1 MKFHKLISALL
12 HPIVIP
18 TIGLVC
24 FLALTKERIPQQ
36 VAYFLLS
43 VIFVTTYLVPLLF
56 LFILKRLKLIRNFQ
70 VSTISERKIPLFLML
85 IIFTILG
92 RNLIAIPTFKP
103 LGILF
108 HGTNIAL
115 IVVYLLFFFKIKTSL
130 HVISMSS
137 LFMFFLMYCTL
148 QGMNAI
154 PVIIPLLLLTG
165 LLASSRLCLK
175 AHTPKEVY
183 IAFFVGIGSQ
193 CIAFA
198 FL

>member
-1 MKFHKLISALL
+1 MRLHKLISILL

-18 TIGLVC
+18 TIGMVC
-24 FLALTKERIPQQ
+24 FLALTKDRIPKQL
-36 VAYFLLS
+36 AYFLLS

-56 LFILKRLKLIRNFQ
+56 LFILKRLKLIQNFQ
-70 VSTISERKIPLFLML
+70 VSTISERKIPLFIML
-85 IIFTILG
+85 IIFTLLG
-92 RNLIAIPTFKP
+92 RTLITIPIFQP

-115 IVVYLLFFFKIKTSL
+115 IVVYLLFFLKIKTSL

-148 QGMNAI
+148 QAMNAL

-183 IAFFVGIGSQ
+183 IGFFVGIGSQ
-193 CIAFA
+193 CIAFM